1 MTAQSIHT
9 DRSLDEKGSSMPRLA
24 RSLGWL
30 AAAGLWACFAGP
42 LAADD
47 APYYPPAASSGA
59 FPNRRIDAAAAAQPQ
74 GLTGTPVQAP
84 TAPRLL
90 PAAYQSPQTP
100 PPQNGDGSNAP
111 TEPAHGPRPIPLSR
125 ASGDAPSALSGFPG
139 GGMPSLVNAA
149 TSLGIVLLL
158 FMLVAWA
165 VRRGMP
171 KGSATLPR
179 EAVEVLG
186 RAQLVGRQQ
195 VHLVRCGNKIVL
207 LNVSPNGV
215 ETLTEITD
223 PAEVDRLHSVCQP
236 PSPGGSLRHW
246 LGHFTGSA
254 RSSEYLTREEAEALD
269 FRHLDTPGQHRL

>member
-1 MTAQSIHT
+1 MTAPSLHT

-24 RSLGWL
+24 RFLGWL
-30 AAAGLWACFAGP
+30 ATAGLWAWCAGP

-47 APYYPPAASSGA
+47 APYYPPAASSA
-59 FPNRRIDAAAAAQPQ
+59 AWPERRIEVSSDAQPQ
-74 GLTGTPVQAP
+74 GPA
-84 TAPRLL
+84 APRLL

-100 PPQNGDGSNAP
+100 QAQNGEGSNAP
-111 TEPAHGPRPIPLSR
+111 TEPARGPRPIPLSR
-125 ASGDAPSALSGFPG
+125 GGGNAPSALSGFPG

-171 KGSATLPR
+171 KGSTSLPR

-207 LNVSPNGV
+207 LNVSPSGV
-215 ETLTEITD
+215 EALTEITD

-236 PSPGGSLRHW
+236 PSPGGSLRGW
-246 LGHFTGSA
+246 LGHFTGST
-254 RSSEYLTREEAEALD
+254 RSLEYLTREEAAALD
-269 FRHLDTPGQHRL
+269 FRHLDTPGQHRA